1 MRTTSCLIAALLVA
15 LVACVEQDPVPAA
28 APVGPEP
35 TATYTALVVPDPT
48 PADRTPA
55 TQTPIPPAT
64 PASSSEP
71 TQKAIVSPAEE
82 KQQDCA
88 TPEPLPESQA
98 VYRGGQSGG
107 VSLRTMEERI
117 IDSDLIAIARMTNVI
132 CAVETVDY
140 GSRSGYVGAL
150 KFTFRI
156 REVLKSPEGSSP
168 TQVIGMVSSTYPL
181 ETRAQA
187 GVVAHK
193 MFSERDTQW
202 DDRAAIIFLASS
214 TTDYPATAAE
224 DVYFM
229 SFIDYFTGIGDSYSI
244 ASRDLRLWLP
254 EANLG
259 TDNYENPRS
268 TSPANRRFLTGVSQ
282 QTSAQARAA
291 QARAARSPGFPTP
304 PKSPS
309 VALSDLRS
317 DISRLVKEQR
327 ADSYI
332 GYQYCV
338 SAKYRRKRRDIEFAD
353 RGGPDPVYT
362 FTQEISS
369 GVAAG
374 TEVREKTWKIV
385 HEPGV
390 WESKSELVGPNA
402 GLFRLGEL
410 ANPRPNSSDWTN
422 TLYAIKHTINY
433 TDYDEPIETARPLTS
448 GVYDLTW
455 RYTRSKYVLC
465 APELARNHSVIV
477 TVTAPPG
484 TVHEAFFDPVT
495 DGVAVGADASNGV
508 LEPASFE
515 AGGGTST
522 TIDSVTW
529 ESQQVRMEFS
539 PSAPPSGHHVDFI
552 ALDGSVALRLRVD
565 DATLTVDGDGT
576 ALSWGVC
583 SQPWEAGD
591 KLMLR
596 ISESGADITGATN
609 DAECLSSGP

>member
-1 MRTTSCLIAALLVA
+1 MRTSCLIAALLVA
-15 LVACVEQDPVPAA
+15 LVACVGQDPVPAA

-35 TATYTALVVPDPT
+35 TAAYTALAVPDPT

-55 TQTPIPPAT
+55 TQTPTPPAT

-82 KQQDCA
+82 NQEDCA
-88 TPEPLPESQA
+88 ALESLPESQA

-117 IDSDLIAIARMTNVI
+117 IDSDLIAIARMTKVI

-202 DDRAAIIFLASS
+202 DNRDAIIFLASS

-254 EANLG
+254 ESNLG
-259 TDNYENPRS
+259 TDESGNPRS
-268 TSPANRRFLTGVSQ
+268 IPPANRRFLIGVSQ

-309 VALSDLRS
+309 VALSDLRTE
-317 DISRLVKEQR
+317 ITRLVKEQK

-338 SAKYRRKRRDIEFAD
+338 SEKYRHKRHSEEFAAK
-353 RGGPDPVYT
+353 GELYDPVYT
-362 FTQEISS
+362 FTKEISS
-369 GVAAG
+369 DAAAG

-410 ANPRPNSSDWTN
+410 VNPRPNSSDWTN

-433 TDYDEPIETARPLTS
+433 TDYDEPIETARPLTA
-448 GVYDLTW
+448 GAYDLTW

-465 APELARNHSVIV
+465 APELWRDHTVTV

-495 DGVAVGADASNGV
+495 DGSALGADASNGQ

-515 AGGGTST
+515 DEGGTS

-552 ALDGSVALRLRVD
+552 ALDGSVALRLKID
-565 DATLTVDGDGT
+565 DATQTVDGDST